1 MSTTTECPRCGDAI
15 PEEND
20 ATGEGP
26 VYWTVTGEPF
36 CSMGCVIGTHRSW
49 LKENGRNG

>member
-15 PEEND
+15 PEEDD

-36 CSMGCVIGTHRSW
+36 CSMKCVIGTHRSW